1 MDHMTVHAQDNFIV
15 YHIAGNINF
24 EGELYLNFMEKT
36 YGWLANHK
44 THESL
49 LRNFSVIRISSSNEN
64 LGWKRD
70 K

>member
-15 YHIAGNINF
+15 YRIAGNINF

-36 YGWLANHK
+36 YGWLVNRK

-49 LRNFSVIRISSSNEN
+49 LRNVSVIRISSSNEN